1 TIQMHRKPTRDVR
14 TQVPR
19 SFRHRPRV
27 RYLLAILIL
36 CGYYYFSA
44 VDSSPFHTHRSPY
57 QIQAKFPRETAAG
70 RTLRLQRRGQVEDAF
85 RHAWKG
91 YREYAWL
98 HDELMPVSGGQ
109 KDPFVGWAATLV
121 DSLDSLYILG
131 LKEEFAEALA
141 ALEHIDFSRPNADK
155 VPVFE
160 VTIRYLGGL
169 LGAWDISGHRHPILL
184 QKARQL
190 GDFLC
195 QAFNTDNGLPVPYYY
210 WKETT
215 LAKLP
220 GEDNVIIAQ
229 IASLSMEFVRLSQV
243 TGDPKYAAKIQL
255 VTNELANTQNFTD
268 LPGMWPLIA
277 NCSGEGLSFQ
287 DSRFSLG
294 VLADSAFEYLPKT
307 HLLNYRVSHQY
318 MDMYRTAHATF
329 SEKLFFRPLVPGN
342 PDILMTGNMD
352 MSNEPPRLD
361 GQFQH
366 LACFVGGM
374 VALGSRISNSKEELE
389 TAGRLTDG
397 CVWGYSN
404 TPSGIMPDF
413 SQIEPCQKGGMCVWN
428 GEGNGYKRV
437 DDPSY
442 QLRPEAI
449 ESVFIMYRLTADPSW
464 LETGWRMF
472 EAIAKHTKT
481 SIAHAR
487 LVNVMDANPGHE
499 DSMESFWLGE
509 TLKYFYLLYSEPEL
523 VSLDEFVLNTEAHP
537 FRWKG

>member
-1 TIQMHRKPTRDVR
+1 MYKKPSRDVR

-27 RYLLAILIL
+27 RYLLAVLIL
-36 CGYYYFSA
+36 CGYYYFST

-98 HDELMPVSGGQ
+98 HDELMP
-109 KDPFVGWAATLV
+109 
-121 DSLDSLYILG
+121 
-131 LKEEFAEALA
+131 
-141 ALEHIDFSRPNADK
+141 
-155 VPVFE
+155 
-160 VTIRYLGGL
+160 
-169 LGAWDISGHRHPILL
+169 
-184 QKARQL
+184 KARQL

-195 QAFNTDNGLPVPYYY
+195 QAFNTNNGLPVPYYY

-215 LAKLP
+215 LTKLP

-255 VTNELANTQNFTD
+255 VTNELAKTQNLTD

-307 HLLNYRVSHQY
+307 HLLNYRVSNQY
-318 MDMYRTAHATF
+318 IEMYRTAHATF

-413 SQIEPCQKGGMCVWN
+413 SQVEPCQKGGMCVWN

-472 EAIAKHTKT
+472 EAIAKHTRT

-487 LVNVMDANPGHE
+487 LVNVMDADPGHE